1 MQLNR
6 AMKMTISSKTYLL
19 IGLFLFGSAVSA
31 AAIDLHELIRTVE
44 QQYTGQSS
52 ISEVEMT
59 VVTGHWQRH
68 LKMESWSLG
77 RERFMV
83 RILAPVKEKGVA
95 TLKVENEVW
104 NFLPK
109 VDRVIRI
116 PPSMMGGAWMGSHIT
131 NDDLVK
137 ANHIDQDYDFSLLEE
152 TSDSWHIEGIPKPDA
167 PVIWGKIIYQVRKD
181 PLVPV
186 QIDYY
191 DEEAVLVRQILFDD
205 VETVSGRTVPLKMT
219 VLPLEDP
226 KEKTIM
232 YYRKLQFDVDL
243 PEDFFSLGQLKGRR

>member
-1 MQLNR
+1 MR
-6 AMKMTISSKTYLL
+6 ITIYFKTLLLSSL
-19 IGLFLFGSAVSA
+19 ILFGSVVSTL
-31 AAIDLHELIRTVE
+31 AIDLPELIRTVE

-59 VVTGHWQRH
+59 VVTGHWERH

-77 RERFMV
+77 RERFLV

-137 ANHIDQDYDFSLLEE
+137 ANHIDQDYDFTLLEE
-152 TSDSWHIEGIPKPDA
+152 TNESWRIEGIPKPDA
-167 PVIWGKIIYQVRKD
+167 PVIWGKIIYQIRKKQ
-181 PLVPV
+181 LVPSR
-186 QIDYY
+186 IDYF
-191 DEEAVLVRQILFDD
+191 DEEGIQVRQILFDD
-205 VETVSGRTVPLKMT
+205 VQTVSGRTIPLKMT

-226 KEKTIM
+226 NEKTVM
-232 YYRKLQFDVDL
+232 HYRKLQFDVDL
-243 PEDFFSLGQLKGRR
+243 REDFFSLGNLKGRR

>member
-1 MQLNR
+1 
-6 AMKMTISSKTYLL
+6 MKITTYSKTLLL
-19 IGLFLFGSAVSA
+19 IGFLLFGSVVSA

-59 VVTGHWQRH
+59 VVTGHWERH

-137 ANHIDQDYDFSLLEE
+137 ANHIDQDYDFTLLEE
-152 TSDSWHIEGIPKPDA
+152 TSESWQIEGIPKPDA
-167 PVIWGKIIYQVRKD
+167 PVIWGKIIYQIRKD

-191 DEEAVLVRQILFDD
+191 DEEEVLVRQILFDD
-205 VETVSGRTVPLKMT
+205 VQTVSGRTVPLKMT

-226 KEKTIM
+226 KEKTVM

-243 PEDFFSLGQLKGRR
+243 QEDFFSLGRLKGRR

>member
-1 MQLNR
+1 
-6 AMKMTISSKTYLL
+6 MKMTIFSKTYLL
-19 IGLFLFGSAVSA
+19 IGVLLFGPVVSA

-52 ISEVEMT
+52 ISEIEMT

-77 RERFMV
+77 RERFLV

-137 ANHIDQDYDFSLLEE
+137 ANHIDQDYDFTLLEE
-152 TSDSWHIEGIPKPDA
+152 TSESWQIEGIPKPDA
-167 PVIWGKIIYQVRKD
+167 PVIWGKIVYQVRKD

-191 DEEAVLVRQILFDD
+191 DEEEVLVRQILFDD
-205 VETVSGRTVPLKMT
+205 VQTVSGRTVPLKMT

-226 KEKTIM
+226 KEKTVM

-243 PEDFFSLGQLKGRR
+243 QKDFFSLGQLKGRR

>member
-1 MQLNR
+1 
-6 AMKMTISSKTYLL
+6 MKIIIYFKTLLL
-19 IGLFLFGSAVSA
+19 IGVLLCGSVVSA
-31 AAIDLHELIRTVE
+31 SAIDLHELIRTVE

-59 VVTGHWQRH
+59 VVTGHWERH

-137 ANHIDQDYDFSLLEE
+137 ANHIDQDYDFTLLEE
-152 TSDSWHIEGIPKPDA
+152 TSESWQIEGIPKPDA
-167 PVIWGKIIYQVRKD
+167 PVIWGKIIYQIRKD

-191 DEEAVLVRQILFDD
+191 DEEGVLVRQILFDD
-205 VETVSGRTVPLKMT
+205 IQTVSGRTVPLKMT

-226 KEKTIM
+226 KEKTVM

-243 PEDFFSLGQLKGRR
+243 QENFFSLGQLKGRR

>member
-1 MQLNR
+1 
-6 AMKMTISSKTYLL
+6 MKVTIYFKTLL
-19 IGLFLFGSAVSA
+19 LTCLLLSGSVVFTL
-31 AAIDLHELIRTVE
+31 AIDLRELIRTVE

-59 VVTGHWQRH
+59 VVTGHWERH

-77 RERFMV
+77 RERFLV

-137 ANHIDQDYDFSLLEE
+137 ANHIDQDYDFTLLEE
-152 TSDSWHIEGIPKPDA
+152 TNESWRIEGIPKPDA
-167 PVIWGKIIYQVRKD
+167 PVIWGKIIYQIRKEQ
-181 PLVPV
+181 LVPS
-186 QIDYY
+186 QIDYF
-191 DEEAVLVRQILFDD
+191 DEEDILVRQILFDD
-205 VETVSGRTVPLKMT
+205 VQTVSGRTIPLKMT

-226 KEKTIM
+226 KEKTVM
-232 YYRKLQFDVDL
+232 HYRKLQFDVDL
-243 PEDFFSLGQLKGRR
+243 KEDFFSLGHLKGRR

>member
-1 MQLNR
+1 
-6 AMKMTISSKTYLL
+6 
-19 IGLFLFGSAVSA
+19 
-31 AAIDLHELIRTVE
+31 
-44 QQYTGQSS
+44 
-52 ISEVEMT
+52 MT
-59 VVTGHWQRH
+59 VVTGHWERH

-137 ANHIDQDYDFSLLEE
+137 ANHIDQDYDFTLLEE
-152 TSDSWHIEGIPKPDA
+152 TSESWQIEGIPKPDA
-167 PVIWGKIIYQVRKD
+167 PVIWGKIIYQIRKD

-191 DEEAVLVRQILFDD
+191 DEEGVLVRQILFDD
-205 VETVSGRTVPLKMT
+205 IQTVSGRTVPLKMT

-226 KEKTIM
+226 KEKTVM

-243 PEDFFSLGQLKGRR
+243 QENFFSLGQLKGRR

>member
-1 MQLNR
+1 MMFSLL
-6 AMKMTISSKTYLL
+6 MKSLFLTILFLSGSIISS
-19 IGLFLFGSAVSA
+19 SAV
-31 AAIDLHELIRTVE
+31 DLRELIRTVE

-59 VVTGHWQRH
+59 VVTGHWERH

-77 RERFMV
+77 RERFLV

-95 TLKVENEVW
+95 TLKVEKEVW
-104 NFLPK
+104 NYLPK

-137 ANHIDQDYDFSLLEE
+137 ANHIDQDYDFTLLEE
-152 TSDSWHIEGIPKPDA
+152 SSESWQIEGIPKPDA
-167 PVIWGKIIYQVRKD
+167 PVIWGKIIYQILKEE
-181 PLVPV
+181 LVPS
-186 QIDYY
+186 QIDYF
-191 DEEAVLVRQILFDD
+191 DEEDILVRRILFDD
-205 VETVSGRTVPLKMT
+205 VQTVSGRTIPLKMT
-219 VLPLEDP
+219 VLPLEKP

-232 YYRKLQFDVDL
+232 HYRKLQLDIDL
-243 PEDFFSLGQLKGRR
+243 KKNFFSLGNLKGRR

>member
-1 MQLNR
+1 MMFPSLI
-6 AMKMTISSKTYLL
+6 KSLFFTVLFISGSVISS
-19 IGLFLFGSAVSA
+19 S
-31 AAIDLHELIRTVE
+31 AIDLRELIRTVE

-52 ISEVEMT
+52 FSEVEMT
-59 VVTGHWQRH
+59 VVTGHWERH

-77 RERFMV
+77 RERFLI

-104 NFLPK
+104 NYLPK

-137 ANHIDQDYDFSLLEE
+137 ANHIDQDYDFTLLEE
-152 TSDSWHIEGIPKPDA
+152 TSESWRIEGIPKSDA
-167 PVIWGKIIYQVRKD
+167 PVIWGKIIYQIRKEQ
-181 PLVPV
+181 LVPS
-186 QIDYY
+186 QIDYF
-191 DEEAVLVRQILFDD
+191 DEEDILVRRILFDD
-205 VETVSGRTVPLKMT
+205 VQTVSGRTIPLKMT
-219 VLPLEDP
+219 VLPLEKP

-232 YYRKLQFDVDL
+232 HYRKLQFDVDL
-243 PEDFFSLGQLKGRR
+243 KENFFSLGNLKGRR

>member
-1 MQLNR
+1 MR
-6 AMKMTISSKTYLL
+6 VASYLKRL
-19 IGLFLFGSAVSA
+19 LLTVLFLSGSVIASSAV
-31 AAIDLHELIRTVE
+31 DLRELIRTVE

-59 VVTGHWQRH
+59 VVTGHWERH

-77 RERFMV
+77 RERFLV

-137 ANHIDQDYDFSLLEE
+137 ANHIDQDYDFTLLEE
-152 TSDSWHIEGIPKPDA
+152 TNETWRIEGIPKPDA
-167 PVIWGKIIYQVRKD
+167 PVIWGKIIYQIRKEQ
-181 PLVPV
+181 LVPLR
-186 QIDYY
+186 IDYF
-191 DEEAVLVRQILFDD
+191 DEEDILVRQILFDD
-205 VETVSGRTVPLKMT
+205 VQTVSGRTIPLKMT

-232 YYRKLQFDVDL
+232 HYRNLQFDVDL
-243 PEDFFSLGQLKGRR
+243 KEDFFSLGNLKGRR